1 MPSIASHQGS
11 VQGLEQGSRPYLQRC
26 GRMIGSRSING
37 IGQGGLEHEHFGTVK
52 TIPQA
57 TLELLLHMGNVNG
70 QFRGT
75 INIKEK

>member
-1 MPSIASHQGS
+1 
-11 VQGLEQGSRPYLQRC
+11 
-26 GRMIGSRSING
+26 MIGSRSING
-37 IGQGGLEHEHFGTVK
+37 IGQGGLEHEHVGTVK

-75 INIKEK
+75 INIKYQREVTASLRNSNHMDNQSC